1 MITIKTYFKQK
12 LHSTDLRSAKMK
24 KNTIAMLVIRGVSI
38 GISLLSAPIML
49 HHVDKA
55 DYGVLM
61 TLTSIVAW
69 VGMMDI
75 GLGNGL
81 RNKIPEY
88 LAKKEIAKAQEVVS
102 SCYAALAIYIG
113 ILIVAFLIANPFI
126 NWQSVLNSPGSNPI
140 EIRNLAAVV
149 FTTFCLQF
157 LFNLVNSILF
167 AYQVPAVQSLFAFL
181 GQVLAFISL
190 LVQIYCFDVTSV
202 FQIGAVNCV
211 MPLIVIIIGSIIL
224 FCGRLKEIAPS
235 YKMVNLKSVGA
246 ILSLG
251 VKFFVLQIITIVL
264 FQANSI
270 IITRTVGPEA
280 VVEYN
285 MAFKYISVITMIFTI
300 IVTPIWSATTDAY
313 VRQDFEW
320 IKKTL
325 LYIRKVCLLT
335 ILIGGLMVVVSPYIY
350 NIWLG
355 KGVIDIPLST
365 TSFVFL
371 YISFEMLYKVYGTI
385 INGTGKVYAQMIIT
399 GGIAIV
405 YIPVA
410 YLLGS
415 LMGLLGVLVANTIVF
430 FINYIWSKIQC
441 NKILNGTANGFWNK

>member
-1 MITIKTYFKQK
+1 
-12 LHSTDLRSAKMK
+12 
-24 KNTIAMLVIRGVSI
+24 
-38 GISLLSAPIML
+38 
-49 HHVDKA
+49 
-55 DYGVLM
+55 
-61 TLTSIVAW
+61 
-69 VGMMDI
+69 
-75 GLGNGL
+75 
-81 RNKIPEY
+81 
-88 LAKKEIAKAQEVVS
+88 
-102 SCYAALAIYIG
+102 
-113 ILIVAFLIANPFI
+113 
-126 NWQSVLNSPGSNPI
+126 
-140 EIRNLAAVV
+140 
-149 FTTFCLQF
+149 
-157 LFNLVNSILF
+157 
-167 AYQVPAVQSLFAFL
+167 
-181 GQVLAFISL
+181 
-190 LVQIYCFDVTSV
+190 
-202 FQIGAVNCV
+202 
-211 MPLIVIIIGSIIL
+211 
-224 FCGRLKEIAPS
+224 
-235 YKMVNLKSVGA
+235 
-246 ILSLG
+246 
-251 VKFFVLQIITIVL
+251 
-264 FQANSI
+264 
-270 IITRTVGPEA
+270 
-280 VVEYN
+280 

-365 TSFVFL
+365 TSLVFL

>member
-1 MITIKTYFKQK
+1 
-12 LHSTDLRSAKMK
+12 
-24 KNTIAMLVIRGVSI
+24 
-38 GISLLSAPIML
+38 
-49 HHVDKA
+49 
-55 DYGVLM
+55 
-61 TLTSIVAW
+61 
-69 VGMMDI
+69 
-75 GLGNGL
+75 
-81 RNKIPEY
+81 
-88 LAKKEIAKAQEVVS
+88 
-102 SCYAALAIYIG
+102 
-113 ILIVAFLIANPFI
+113 
-126 NWQSVLNSPGSNPI
+126 
-140 EIRNLAAVV
+140 
-149 FTTFCLQF
+149 
-157 LFNLVNSILF
+157 
-167 AYQVPAVQSLFAFL
+167 
-181 GQVLAFISL
+181 
-190 LVQIYCFDVTSV
+190 
-202 FQIGAVNCV
+202 
-211 MPLIVIIIGSIIL
+211 
-224 FCGRLKEIAPS
+224 
-235 YKMVNLKSVGA
+235 
-246 ILSLG
+246 
-251 VKFFVLQIITIVL
+251 
-264 FQANSI
+264 
-270 IITRTVGPEA
+270 
-280 VVEYN
+280 
-285 MAFKYISVITMIFTI
+285 MIFTI

-365 TSFVFL
+365 TSLVFL